1 MTNFIFIKIVITLD
15 FSCGDP
21 ISKNIS
27 TNPLNNHFINF
38 FHIRITD
45 NINNLFHLPH

>member
-38 FHIRITD
+38 FHIRIMD